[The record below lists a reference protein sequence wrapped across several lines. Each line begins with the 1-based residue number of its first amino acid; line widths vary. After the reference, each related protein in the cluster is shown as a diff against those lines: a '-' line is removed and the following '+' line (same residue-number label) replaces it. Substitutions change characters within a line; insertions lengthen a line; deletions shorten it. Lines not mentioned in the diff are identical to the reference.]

1 MTTLMIPPDV
11 APEAHN
17 ETTRA
22 QQAVAAIKSI
32 RVLTQEHIVTVSPLL
47 QQIKGDMKRLDERK
61 KAITKPLNDAL
72 RSVRDLFRPAE
83 QALEEAERHLKLE
96 IGNAQQA
103 IREANQ
109 RAMFLTQAALQQHDV
124 RAAAL
129 ASGAIQATE
138 APQGISF
145 RDRFEFRIVD
155 ASKLPREFLMPDERR
170 IRAYIA
176 EHGERAAI
184 PGVVI
189 EKQVGVVARS
199 SG

>member
-1 MTTLMIPPDV
+1 MISPDV
-11 APEAHN
+11 EPEAHN

-22 QQAVAAIKSI
+22 KQAVELIKSL
-32 RVLTQEHIVTVSPLL
+32 RVVTQEHILAASPLL

-83 QALEEAERHLKLE
+83 QALEEAERHLKTE
-96 IGNAQQA
+96 IGNAQRNIQ
-103 IREANQ
+103 EAN
-109 RAMFLTQAALQQHDV
+109 RLAALATQAALQQHDV

-138 APQGISF
+138 APQGISY

-155 ASKLPREFLMPDERR
+155 AAKLPREFLMPDERR

-176 EHGERAAI
+176 EHGERASI
-184 PGVVI
+184 PGVAI
-189 EKQVGVVARS
+189 EKRVAVVARA